1 MFITVSSGLNGSYF
15 IILADNNGP
24 IERIDCCNYRFLE
37 EAQVYA
43 EKLAKEYKIR
53 YLQ

>member
-15 IILADNNGP
+15 VILADDSGP
-24 IERIDCCNYRFLE
+24 IERLDCCNFEFLE
-37 EAQVYA
+37 EAQVFA
-43 EKLAKEYKIR
+43 EKLAKEYKMR